1 MTLRPLSPPAQA
13 RAMYVLSS
21 SSSGVGTYGGLNI
34 CAKHTNRNN
43 SFSGLQTLDIG
54 RVNMLTR
61 TDAQVMPDKVLQVSK
76 GFAVTSMSKLGNSNQ
91 GRLTTVAQEAGQGV
105 VRWPIWALTSR
116 STLCCKLGRNGTIRS
131 P

>member
-1 MTLRPLSPPAQA
+1 MTLRPSSPPAQA
-13 RAMYVLSS
+13 RAISVLSS

-43 SFSGLQTLDIG
+43 SCSGLQTLDIG

-91 GRLTTVAQEAGQGV
+91 GRLTTVAQEAGQCV